1 MARLLTIHRAIVT
14 LSERQRYLEKL
25 KSRKAY
31 YLAAGCNFWVFE
43 EVGLPGA
50 FIEFTE
56 STESEKLGDAHKSAP
71 DRILDANRIY
81 KEVELA

>member
-25 KSRKAY
+25 KTRKAHY
-31 YLAAGCNFWVFE
+31 SAAGCNFWVFE

-56 STESEKLGDAHKSAP
+56 ATEAKKLGEAHQSALDP
-71 DRILDANRIY
+71 ILDAARIY
-81 KEVELA
+81 KEVELS

>member
-1 MARLLTIHRAIVT
+1 VPRLLTIHRAIVT

-25 KSRKAY
+25 KTRKAHY
-31 YLAAGCNFWVFE
+31 SAAGCNFWVFE

-56 STESEKLGDAHKSAP
+56 ATESRTLADAHKAALDP
-71 DRILDANRIY
+71 ILDAGRIY
-81 KEVELA
+81 KEVELS

>member
-25 KSRKAY
+25 KSRKAHY
-31 YLAAGCNFWVFE
+31 AAAGCNFWVFE

-56 STESEKLGDAHKSAP
+56 ATESKKLGDAHKSAP
-71 DRILDANRIY
+71 EGILDATRRY

>member
-14 LSERQRYLEKL
+14 VAERKRYLEKL
-25 KSRKAY
+25 KARKAHY
-31 YLAAGCNFWVFE
+31 TAAGCNFWVFE

-56 STESEKLGDAHKSAP
+56 STESKKLAEAHEAALDP
-71 DRILDANRIY
+71 ILDAGRIY
-81 KEVELA
+81 KEVELS

>member
-1 MARLLTIHRAIVT
+1 MPRLLTIHRAIVT

-25 KSRKAY
+25 KTRKAHY
-31 YLAAGCNFWVFE
+31 SAAGCNFWVFE

-56 STESEKLGDAHKSAP
+56 ATESRTLADAHKAALDP
-71 DRILDANRIY
+71 ILDAGRIY
-81 KEVELA
+81 KEVELS

>member
-1 MARLLTIHRAIVT
+1 MARVLTIHRAIVT

-25 KSRKAY
+25 KARQAHYS
-31 YLAAGCNFWVFE
+31 AAGCNFWVFE

-56 STESEKLGDAHKSAP
+56 AAEARKLADAHKAALDP
-71 DRILDANRIY
+71 ILDAARIY
-81 KEVELA
+81 KEVELS

>member
-25 KSRKAY
+25 RMRKAHY
-31 YLAAGCNFWVFE
+31 VAAGCDFWVFE

-56 STESEKLGDAHKSAP
+56 AGEPQKLGDAHESAP
-71 DRILDANRIY
+71 DRVLDAARIY

>member
-14 LSERQRYLEKL
+14 LSDRQRYLERL
-25 KSRKAY
+25 KTRKAH
-31 YLAAGCNFWVFE
+31 YLGAGCDFWVFE

-56 STESEKLGDAHKSAP
+56 AAESQKLGDAHQSAP
-71 DRILDANRIY
+71 ERILDAARIY

>member
-14 LSERQRYLEKL
+14 LSDRQRYLEKL
-25 KSRKAY
+25 ESRKAHY
-31 YLAAGCNFWVFE
+31 VAAGCKFWVFE

-56 STESEKLGDAHKSAP
+56 AMESQKLADAHNGAP
-71 DRILDANRIY
+71 DRILDAARIY

>member
-1 MARLLTIHRAIVT
+1 MTRVLTIHRAIVT

-25 KSRKAY
+25 KARKAHY
-31 YLAAGCNFWVFE
+31 AAAGCSFWVFE

-56 STESEKLGDAHKSAP
+56 ATEAKKLGDAHKSALDP
-71 DRILDANRIY
+71 ILDAARIY
-81 KEVELA
+81 KEVELS